1 MSLGGST
8 ISISSEISTGQDP
21 TSTAQGVLAPT
32 PPGVPFPSEPPPAM
46 PAADLM
52 PCRKTGSARTG
63 RMKIISIGSN
73 PGVIGMPE
81 GPDPRMTVSVGQRE
95 FEELNREWADYVA
108 ATSGGPGPV
117 DPVLTL
123 RRTGRILRSLDRLL
137 ASMDREDGM
146 TQQPSAPT
154 SMNDQPE

>member
-8 ISISSEISTGQDP
+8 ISISSRISTGQDP
-21 TSTAQGVLAPT
+21 TSTAQSVLAPK
-32 PPGVPFPSEPPPAM
+32 PPGVACPEPAPAM
-46 PAADLM
+46 PPPDLVS
-52 PCRKTGSARTG
+52 CRKTGSARTG

-81 GPDPRMTVSVGQRE
+81 EHDPRMTVSVGQRE

-108 ATSGGPGPV
+108 ATGGGRGPV

-137 ASMDREDGM
+137 ASMDREDG
-146 TQQPSAPT
+146 TADHPSAP
-154 SMNDQPE
+154 QA